1 MLSELDAQSLE
12 EVHDAMKK
20 GEWPFKIEPKNLWK
34 KIANYFDQPLSRE
47 DILDLLVGKKSEEEI
62 KNSLEKNRWPFN
74 LSEKEMRKQY

>member
-1 MLSELDAQSLE
+1 MAFQNWTKEFVE
-12 EVHDAMKK
+12 
-20 GEWPFKIEPKNLWK
+20 

-74 LSEKEMRKQY
+74 LSEKEMKKTILKLIY